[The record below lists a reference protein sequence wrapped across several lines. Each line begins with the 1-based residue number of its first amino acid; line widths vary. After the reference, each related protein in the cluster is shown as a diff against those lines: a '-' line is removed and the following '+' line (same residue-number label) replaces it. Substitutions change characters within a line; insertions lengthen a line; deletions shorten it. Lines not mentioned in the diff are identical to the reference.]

1 MKTETSSAYLGE
13 MMQVIKRDFGLY
25 RLRIDCDDDLWT
37 LARLCVKGRSIGML
51 GERRDQ
57 TTAGQE
63 GGRAKAAER
72 KKMWIKLAIESNE
85 FHTFADTLRVH
96 GIIEEAQFDQGSH
109 HTHIVEVRDEVE
121 LTSNHQFPSVDQ
133 DLIRQACADSGKAK
147 VVIIV
152 VEMDEAILYE
162 VSSRGVREVSTWTMR
177 GGGKYTGA
185 KISEGVSK
193 SFFEKIAKEA
203 NDSIKE
209 GTPIVICGP
218 GHSRERLAP
227 MINGAKKLIGTSMGG
242 RGAANEVISEGL
254 AGDVLSEH
262 AVVKETA
269 MLEEAWKRISTDGP
283 VAYGRESIVKALEEG
298 AIETLLVSADLLRE
312 ADWESIVNGLSEI
325 GANLVQCSTDHDAG
339 EQLLGMGGA
348 VALLRFKV

>member
-1 MKTETSSAYLGE
+1 MVICSAYSGE
-13 MMQVIKRDFGLY
+13 LMQVLKREFGFY
-25 RLRIDCDDDLWT
+25 RIRIDCEDDLWT

-72 KKMWIKLAIESNE
+72 KKMWIRLAIESNE
-85 FHTFADTLRVH
+85 FHTFADNLRVH
-96 GIIEEAQFDQGSH
+96 GIIEEAHFDIGSH
-109 HTHIVEVRDEVE
+109 HTHILEIRDEIE
-121 LTSNHQFPSVDQ
+121 LTSENDFPKVDN
-133 DLIRQACADSGKAK
+133 DLISQACSDSGKAK

-152 VEMDEAILYE
+152 VESDEAILYE
-162 VSSRGVREVSTWTMR
+162 VTGRGIREVSTWTMR

-185 KISEGVSK
+185 KVSEGVSK
-193 SFFEKIAKEA
+193 SFFEKISNEA
-203 NDSIKE
+203 NESISE

-218 GHSRERLAP
+218 GHAREKLAP
-227 MINGAKKLIGTSMGG
+227 LINGPTKLVATSMGG

-254 AGDVLSEH
+254 AGDVLAEH
-262 AVVKETA
+262 AVVRETA
-269 MLEEAWKRISTDGP
+269 LLEEAWTRISTNGA
-283 VAYGRESIVKALEEG
+283 VAYGAEMIKKALDEG
-298 AIETLLVSADLLRE
+298 AIETLLISADLVRE
-312 ADWESIVNGLSEI
+312 EKWESTVSGLDEI
-325 GANLVQCSTDHDAG
+325 GAKLVQCSTDHDAG

>member
-1 MKTETSSAYLGE
+1 
-13 MMQVIKRDFGLY
+13 MQVIKREFDHY
-25 RLRIDCDDDLWT
+25 RIRIDSEDDLWA
-37 LARLCVKGRSIGML
+37 LARLCIKGRSLGML

-63 GGRAKAAER
+63 GGRAKSAER

-96 GIIEEAQFDQGSH
+96 GIIEEAKFDLGSH
-109 HTHIVEVRDEVE
+109 HTHIIEVRDEVE
-121 LTSNHQFPSVDQ
+121 LTSAKGFPDVDKE
-133 DLIRQACADSGKAK
+133 LIQQACKDSGKAK
-147 VVIIV
+147 VVILV
-152 VEMDEAILYE
+152 VESDEAILYE

-193 SFFEKIAKEA
+193 SFFEKIANEA
-203 NDSIKE
+203 NESIRE

-218 GHSRERLAP
+218 GHARERLAP
-227 MINGAKKLIGTSMGG
+227 LINGAKKLIATSMGG

-254 AGDVLSEH
+254 AGDILSEH
-262 AVVKETA
+262 AVVQETA
-269 MLEEAWKRISTDGP
+269 LLEEVWKRISTNGA
-283 VAYGRESIVKALEEG
+283 VAYGREMIEKALAEG

-312 ADWESIVNGLSEI
+312 SDWESIVAGLGDI
-325 GANLVQCSTDHDAG
+325 GAKLVQCSTDHDAG

>member
-1 MKTETSSAYLGE
+1 

-72 KKMWIKLAIESNE
+72 KKMWIQLAIESNE

-227 MINGAKKLIGTSMGG
+227 MINGTKKLIATSMGG

-283 VAYGRESIVKALEEG
+283 VAYGRESIVKALDEG

>member
-1 MKTETSSAYLGE
+1 MATSSAFSGE
-13 MMQVIKRDFGLY
+13 YMQVVKREFGLY
-25 RLRIDCDDDLWT
+25 RIRIDSEDDLWT
-37 LARLCVKGRSIGML
+37 LARLCVKGRSLGML

-85 FHTFADTLRVH
+85 FHTFADTLRIH
-96 GIIEEAQFDQGSH
+96 GIIEEAQFDHGSH

-121 LTSNHQFPSVDQ
+121 LTSNQPFPQVDQ

-152 VEMDEAILYE
+152 VESDEAILFE
-162 VSSRGVREVSTWTMR
+162 VTGRGVREVSTWTMR

-185 KISEGVSK
+185 KVSEGVSN

-203 NDSIKE
+203 NDSIPD

-227 MINGAKKLIGTSMGG
+227 LLNGAKKLVATSMGG
-242 RGAANEVISEGL
+242 RAAANEVIREGL

-269 MLEEAWKRISTDGP
+269 LLEEAWKRISTDGA
-283 VAYGRESIVKALEEG
+283 VAYGRDLIIKALEEG

-312 ADWESIVNGLSEI
+312 SDWENIVAGLSDI
-325 GANLVQCSTDHDAG
+325 GADLIQCSTDHDAG